1 MEERKMYY
9 GLDLLKFALAIL
21 VAARH
26 MIQVFYAGDS
36 RWRLLIGS
44 WLSNLAVPVFFI
56 IAGFLLFRKVPEC
69 QTGTQRSRTSEL
81 SDRTGK
87 QRRSHRRGA
96 ADCGEE
102 ENSGLAESA
111 AAGTRGRSRRMT
123 GSGTG
128 TVFTYCLRIFR
139 LYLLW
144 CVLYW
149 PIDIYNWYHGTESIR
164 DFVRHYIWSFFF
176 SSTIAQ
182 LWYLPALI
190 TAVLIVWA
198 MKKAGLKTWQILVAT
213 GILFMIGCLGDNWY
227 FTQKMPMKFQEWVM
241 WYAPRF
247 MTMRNGLFYGC
258 FYLAL
263 GMHFAEKKTRMPFP
277 TAAVFGLVFV
287 YLMYKEVSRCSNTN
301 MVFTAAPAAYF
312 LTEAAMGLSC
322 PSWKLFPRMRSMSE
336 WIYFSHFYFFYLF
349 SWTAPYNPV
358 PLTERNIALFIFI
371 PMIAFAWAV
380 AVLSEKKGFLWL
392 KKMI

>member
-1 MEERKMYY
+1 MEKRKMYY

-69 QTGTQRSRTSEL
+69 QTGTQRSWTLEL
-81 SDRTGK
+81 SERTGK
-87 QRRSHRRGA
+87 QRRSRRRGA

-128 TVFTYCLRIFR
+128 TVFTYCLRIFK

-277 TAAVFGLVFV
+277 AAAVFGLVFV

-322 PSWKLFPRMRSMSE
+322 SSWKLFLLSVLLDGALQSGSFDRTE
-336 WIYFSHFYFFYLF
+336 YCFVYLYSHDCFCVG
-349 SWTAPYNPV
+349 SGGIV
-358 PLTERNIALFIFI
+358 GKERIF
-371 PMIAFAWAV
+371 V
-380 AVLSEKKGFLWL
+380 AEKDDIDIRRGKKQGRL
-392 KKMI
+392 KSRP

>member
-1 MEERKMYY
+1 MEKRKMYY

-69 QTGTQRSRTSEL
+69 QTGTQRSRTLEL
-81 SDRTGK
+81 SERTGK
-87 QRRSHRRGA
+87 QRRSRRRGA

-182 LWYLPALI
+182 LWYLPAL
-190 TAVLIVWA
+190 L
-198 MKKAGLKTWQILVAT
+198 QQ
-213 GILFMIGCLGDNWY
+213 C
-227 FTQKMPMKFQEWVM
+227 
-241 WYAPRF
+241 
-247 MTMRNGLFYGC
+247 
-258 FYLAL
+258 
-263 GMHFAEKKTRMPFP
+263 
-277 TAAVFGLVFV
+277 
-287 YLMYKEVSRCSNTN
+287 
-301 MVFTAAPAAYF
+301 
-312 LTEAAMGLSC
+312 
-322 PSWKLFPRMRSMSE
+322 
-336 WIYFSHFYFFYLF
+336 
-349 SWTAPYNPV
+349 
-358 PLTERNIALFIFI
+358 
-371 PMIAFAWAV
+371 
-380 AVLSEKKGFLWL
+380 
-392 KKMI
+392 

>member
-1 MEERKMYY
+1 MEKRKMYY

-69 QTGTQRSRTSEL
+69 QAGIRGSEAAGASERQRKSR
-81 SDRTGK
+81 RNG
-87 QRRSHRRGA
+87 GA
-96 ADCGEE
+96 ARRD
-102 ENSGLAESA
+102 ENSRGLAESA
-111 AAGTRGRSRRMT
+111 AAEVRGRSRRMT
-123 GSGTG
+123 GSGNG
-128 TVFTYCLRIFR
+128 TVFAYCLRIFK

-164 DFVRHYIWSFFF
+164 EFVRHYIWSFFF

-198 MKKAGLKTWQILVAT
+198 MKKAGLKTWQILTAT
-213 GILFMIGCLGDNWY
+213 GILFLIGCLGDNWY
-227 FTQKMPMKFQEWVM
+227 FTRKMPMKFQEWVM

-247 MTMRNGLFYGC
+247 MTMRNGLFYGS

-277 TAAVFGLVFV
+277 AAAVLGLVFV

-358 PLTERNIALFIFI
+358 PLTERNIA
-371 PMIAFAWAV
+371 MIAFAWAA
-380 AVLSEKKGFLWL
+380 AVLSEKKGFMWL